1 MRLSSI
7 FIIAGTF
14 LAAAIASLFAASF
27 AVTMIEENSE
37 IDVRRSLDDQDLT
50 WAEVHADGLRVFLTG
65 TAPSEASRFLAVSSA
80 GSVVDAARVIDRMDV
95 QATKGITPPRFS
107 IEILRNDAGI
117 SLIGLIPATTDRD
130 DILEKLEDIAGDG
143 NVVDL
148 LETADYPHPPEWD
161 AALQFGLETLEDLPR
176 SKVSID
182 AQRVEITAMSD
193 SPDAKRKL
201 EADLARAAP
210 RGLGLVLDISA
221 PRPVITPFSLRFVV
235 DENSARFDS
244 CSADTEAA
252 RDQIIAAA
260 RTAGMAGKAN
270 CTIGLGVPSPNWARA
285 AALSIAALDRI
296 GKGSVTFS
304 DADISLV
311 AAEGTDQ
318 SLFDQTVGELETTLP
333 EVFTVHAV
341 LPQTAEN
348 GDSGPPEFV
357 VTLSPEGLVHMRG
370 RISDELLRQTAISFA
385 RARFGSNVVHNS
397 ARIDDS
403 LPRGWAV
410 RVLAG
415 IEALAQLSNGAVTV
429 SPDRIVVRGNTGN
442 SDASAGIS
450 RLLSDKLGEASRFT
464 IDVTYQEQLDPVAS
478 VPTPEECGAQIEAV
492 QAERKISFE
501 PGSDTIDA
509 GARKTLDDIA
519 DILKKCGPIR
529 LEIAGHTDSQGRE
542 VMNQQLSQARAQSV
556 LNGLRERRVL
566 TSTFTAVGYGETQPI
581 ADNGTEEG
589 REANRRIEFRVVL
602 PEPIE
607 ETETTLESIEQ
618 DVAADPETEA
628 DDTASQDEDTPDD
641 EN

>member
-37 IDVRRSLDDQDLT
+37 IDVRRSLDDQGLT

-130 DILEKLEDIAGDG
+130 DILEKLEDIAGNG

-260 RTAGMAGKAN
+260 RAAGMAGKAN

-385 RARFGSNVVHNS
+385 RARFGSDVVHNS